1 MDQDRLVAR
10 SKSMRI
16 SNAIA
21 ALALIMTLLVPS
33 GTSAA
38 VSAPVVTVTS
48 ILFSGTLKTDLE
60 DISVAG
66 TLHLRSEV
74 TLTATTV
81 FARVDS
87 NISQTTGLGLKS
99 GQAFVGVSVPLQ
111 MCKIPAG
118 LRGSLPISVDIN
130 SQFRLVPTGPPSP
143 FYVRGAPQKP
153 LLLIIHASF
162 LSDGSLLGASA
173 LVSNSP
179 IPAQVP

>member
-1 MDQDRLVAR
+1 MDQDRLAAR

-38 VSAPVVTVTS
+38 APVVTVKS

-87 NISQTTGLGLKS
+87 NISQTTGIGLKS

-118 LRGSLPISVDIN
+118 PRGSLPVSVDIN
-130 SQFRLVPTGPPSP
+130 SQFRLIPTGPPSP
-143 FYVRGAPQKP
+143 FYVRGAPQQP

-162 LSDGSLLGASA
+162 LSDGSLLGASS
-173 LVSNSP
+173 LLGNVP
-179 IPAQVP
+179 PQVP